1 MYEELQEVF
10 MVVQQFAQ
18 FGCDTKITV
27 TLYSKYIEFEGIYKQ
42 RRGGKQKTPPKAR
55 LQFRD
60 IQQVFYGTHADIAA
74 ADIPEYAQKTVKR
87 FVGNRVDTAMDRV
100 RGASVTANP
109 RTVRFLIICYRGK
122 DQIDGLII
130 LKTQNQ
136 SALGFINM
144 IRHRSKLPIPEEDL
158 AEMPEDIPDDLPED
172 EAEEASD
179 GTDEETAE
187 ETE

>member
-18 FGCDTKITV
+18 FGCDTRVSV
-27 TLYSKYIEFEGIYKQ
+27 TLYSKYIEFEGIYKN
-42 RRGGKQKTPPKAR
+42 RGGRKQKTPPKAR

-74 ADIPEYAQKTVKR
+74 ADIPEYAQKMVKR

-109 RTVRFLIICYRGK
+109 RTVHFFIICYRGK

-130 LKTQNQ
+130 LKTQ
-136 SALGFINM
+136 SRTALGFVNM
-144 IRHRSKLPIPEEDL
+144 IRHRAKLPIPESDM
-158 AEMPEDIPDDLPED
+158 AEMPEDIPDDFPEED
-172 EAEEASD
+172 EEEKPE
-179 GTDEETAE
+179 GTAE
-187 ETE
+187 DTAEDT